1 MKLIYIFSICALVFL
16 VQNVNSK
23 PDYLTAFV
31 IRIGINT
38 ALASL
43 RRIGSITL
51 LRKISLSTPT
61 IISDVIK
68 DTFEIKNVSI
78 YGFSTLKYDT
88 RVFVDNEVENNVTVR
103 TINVNLNTSL
113 DEFGINAEY
122 IKDTKLFTL
131 FHVYGEGDIRL
142 TIDNIILKLNVTLNN
157 RGSLHIQ
164 DLKIK
169 LSFGGSNG
177 THITGFQKSKT
188 MSKYLTAIIK
198 NLQRNFYFW
207 YYRNKVCV
215 ECFLSESLKF
225 GANIFLKQKAV
236 RYHHCRC
243 SHENGYEIIDK
254 LENIIEML
262 YNGKL
267 SKEFPL
273 TQQVKKQLIQIVKNV
288 LKQNNITTIYVD
300 NLQNLLNLVSVNS
313 III

>member
-1 MKLIYIFSICALVFL
+1 MKLISLFSICALVFL

-23 PDYLTAFV
+23 PDYFTAFV

-43 RRIGSITL
+43 RRLSSITL
-51 LRKISLSTPT
+51 LRKISLSTPS
-61 IISDVIK
+61 IISPVIT

-78 YGFSTLKYDT
+78 YGFSTLKYNT

-113 DEFGINAEY
+113 AEFGINAEY
-122 IKDTKLFTL
+122 LKDIKVFTL
-131 FHVYGEGDIRL
+131 FHVYGEGDFRFG
-142 TIDNIILKLNVTLNN
+142 IDNIVLKLNVTLNN

-177 THITGFQKSKT
+177 THITGFQKNKT
-188 MSKYLTAIIK
+188 LSKYLTAIIK

-207 YYRNKVCV
+207 YYRNKICT

-225 GANIFLKQKAV
+225 GTNILLRQKAV
-236 RYHHCRC
+236 KYNRCRC
-243 SHENGYEIIDK
+243 LKENGSEIIRK

-262 YNGKL
+262 QDGKL
-267 SKEFPL
+267 SKKFPL
-273 TQQVKKQLIQIVKNV
+273 TPQLKNQLIQMVKNV
-288 LKQNNITTIYVD
+288 LKQNNITAMYFD
-300 NLQNLLNLVSVNS
+300 NVQNLLNLFSINS
-313 III
+313 IVI